1 MRSKILILALVL
13 LFSACSDDDDSENI
27 LMVKATVR
35 LLAPP
40 NGCDDY
46 IIETENDNLLF
57 PQNLDK
63 EYLVDGL
70 KVNIIYDLVEGVTH
84 QCGRIGAL
92 PSIELLEI
100 EKSNLSNAIARPN
113 IHLKTKYMFLR

>member
-1 MRSKILILALVL
+1 MRKRSILTLIAVVL
-13 LFSACSDDDDSENI
+13 LFSACFDDDDSENV
-27 LMVKATVR
+27 LMVEATVR

-40 NGCDDY
+40 EGCDDY

-57 PQNLDK
+57 PLNLDN

-70 KVNIIYDLVEGVTH
+70 EINIIYDLVDGVTH
-84 QCGRIGAL
+84 QCGRIGAV

-100 EKSNLSNAIARPN
+100 ERE
-113 IHLKTKYMFLR
+113 